1 VQPPRKM
8 PQHTLSSKGGD
19 IVFNTIV
26 LMSDQ
31 HNPFVSSVYG
41 HPIARTPNME
51 RMAQRGTWFRNAWCP
66 SPLCMP
72 SRSAFMAGRRVHE
85 LQTYNN
91 CNLGVCAD
99 AASYGK
105 TLRDGGVHTVYVG
118 KVDAYD
124 RGERLGFSEMLLPED
139 RNPPGDAQ
147 IRRRPLQVRHSAARR
162 ADGYGVKEEA
172 FNSDLG
178 KVDRALRWLAETAP
192 ELGKP
197 WTLTVNL
204 VKPHSPQWNTREF
217 WERVPEGDLPRWGM
231 SAETAQH
238 PYAGDL
244 RKHFCTETFTEEQTC
259 GLRRGYYGN
268 VSFVDRQLGRLM
280 EAMERAGLAETTNLI
295 YVSDHG
301 EMLGKFGLWWKSAL
315 YEDAVRVPCF
325 AMGPSFRSGATVA
338 TPVDLLDVRA
348 SLFRSAGA
356 PLPAGETGTP
366 LQDIPADDPKR
377 VVFAEYHGHGTRSGA
392 FAVRNRDWKLI
403 WCAEAPHQ
411 LFHLAED
418 PDELRNRYEDCL
430 PEADKLEAALRKICS
445 PEAENERAHEFEARQ
460 LALLDAHRGKQA

>member
-1 VQPPRKM
+1 M
-8 PQHTLSSKGGD
+8 Y
-19 IVFNTIV
+19 NTIV
-26 LMSDQ
+26 VMSDQ
-31 HNPFVSSVYG
+31 HNPFVSSAYG
-41 HPIARTPNME
+41 HPIARTPNLE
-51 RMAQRGTWFRNAWCP
+51 RMARHGTWFRNAWCP

-91 CNLGVCAD
+91 CNLGVRSV

-105 TLRDGGVHTVYVG
+105 SLGDAGVHTVYVG

-139 RNPPGDAQ
+139 RNLPGDVR
-147 IRRRPLQVRHSAARR
+147 IRRRPLQVRHQAARR
-162 ADGYGVKEEA
+162 ANGYGVKEEA
-172 FNSDLG
+172 FDGDLS
-178 KVDRALRWLAETAP
+178 KVDRALRWLAETATGI
-192 ELGKP
+192 GKP

-217 WERVPEGDLPRWGM
+217 WEKFPEGDLPRCGM
-231 SAETAQH
+231 TEETARH

-244 RKHFCTETFTEEQTC
+244 RKHFCTETFTEEQTR

-268 VSFVDRQLGRLM
+268 VSFVDQQLGRM
-280 EAMERAGLAETTNLI
+280 MDAMDRAGLTGTTNLI

-325 AMGPSFRSGATVA
+325 AMGPSFRAGAIVE

-348 SLFRSAGA
+348 SLFRSAGV
-356 PLPAGETGTP
+356 PLPAGEKGTA
-366 LQDIPADDPKR
+366 LQDIPGDDPER

-418 PDELRNRYEDCL
+418 PDERHNRYGDCR
-430 PEADKLEAALRKICS
+430 PEAKKLETALRQICS
-445 PEAENERAHEFEARQ
+445 PEAENERAHAFEARQ
-460 LALLDAHRGKQA
+460 LALLDTYVRQQDG